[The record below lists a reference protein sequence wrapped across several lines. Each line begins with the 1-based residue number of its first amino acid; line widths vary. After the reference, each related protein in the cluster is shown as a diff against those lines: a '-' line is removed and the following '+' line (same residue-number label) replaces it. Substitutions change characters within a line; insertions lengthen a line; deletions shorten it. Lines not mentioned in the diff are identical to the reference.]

1 MTPRPP
7 TLARSLRIVDL
18 GRDVPYRAAL
28 DRQESCAAA
37 RRKADAEPCETLFLL
52 EHAPVFTLGRN
63 ADPSHVLWDEAV
75 RATRG
80 VALERTAR
88 GGDVTFHGPGQLVGY
103 PVFRIGRDPT
113 RIVPYMTALE
123 DALLRAVAVLGIRA
137 GRDARNRGI
146 WVGNAKLAALGVRV
160 AGGVTLH
167 GFALNV
173 APDLAAFEGIVPCGL
188 RNAGVTSLARLLPE
202 PPSMQTVKDVV
213 VAAFAAEF
221 GFSDVRQEDAAAG
234 EGG

>member
-1 MTPRPP
+1 MNPRPP
-7 TLARSLRIVDL
+7 TLARRLQVVDL
-18 GRDVPYRAAL
+18 GREVPYRAAL
-28 DRQESCAAA
+28 ERQEACAAA
-37 RRKADAEPCETLFLL
+37 RRQAGAEPCETLFLL

-63 ADPSHVLWDEAV
+63 ADPSHVLWDESV
-75 RATRG
+75 RAARG

-103 PVFRIGRDPT
+103 PVFHIGRDPT

-123 DALLRAVAVLGIRA
+123 EALLRAVASLGVRA
-137 GRDARNRGI
+137 GRDARNRGL

-173 APDLAAFEGIVPCGL
+173 APDLAAYEGIVPCGL
-188 RNAGVTSLARLLPE
+188 RDAGVTSLAGLLPSA
-202 PPSMQTVKDVV
+202 PAMQAVKAAV
-213 VAAFAAEF
+213 VAAFADVFA
-221 GFSDVRQEDAAAG
+221 FSEVRQGSAA
-234 EGG
+234 EEER